1 MTSIRPDGRV
11 EFRFFRPNAS
21 DVKVLGS
28 FNQWDGD
35 SLTLEPEG
43 DGWWSANSAIEP
55 GEYRFRYW
63 ADGHWFT
70 DYASHGVEWGKH
82 GWNSVLVV
90 PTMSTMMI
98 DGMIQSTNEDRR
110 NDYTIEMKAAA

>member
-11 EFRFFRPNAS
+11 EFRFFRPNAT
-21 DVKVLGS
+21 DVKVLGP
-28 FNQWDGD
+28 FNKWAGD
-35 SLTLEPEG
+35 SLILEPEG
-43 DGWWSANSAIEP
+43 DGWWSAIAEMDV

-70 DYASHGVEWGKH
+70 DFASHGVEMGKH

-90 PTMSTMMI
+90 PETAQAMMI
-98 DGMIQSTNEDRR
+98 KPDTEDR
-110 NDYTIEMKAAA
+110 TKLKSAA